1 MANNGT
7 KTLVTII
14 TMQETTAETVLMK
27 EQAVTVCSTAVDTQ
41 DLMTAVVTIITMQ
54 EATTAAISIA
64 TVAIDLLK

>member
-27 EQAVTVCSTAVDTQ
+27 EQVVTVCSTAVDTQ